1 MNRLALLTCVLV
13 TLHCGAIVARAD
25 PLLVGAFNIQIF
37 GRAKMAKPEVVDIL
51 VKIIQRYDILMIQE
65 IRDSTQTAFAQ
76 LMDKVAE
83 VSAHDYEYQV
93 SNRTGRTSS
102 KEQYAY
108 VYRAD
113 KVEIISDYQ
122 FADEADVFE
131 REPYTVQFRR
141 RGNYT
146 DGPSE
151 FTYIG
156 FHAKPGDAQVEIDAL
171 VNVYELAVAK
181 FGSDNAVLAGDLN
194 ADCSYVC
201 RTCWKD
207 IALWTDER
215 FIWMINN
222 SIDTTVSA
230 TDCAYD
236 RIVIVGEEMHAHSHG
251 ARVFRFDQAYGLD
264 NAAARQVSDH
274 YPVEFY
280 LGSFY
285 TSGSGPLKLSKYL
298 AVVVLVGIYLSLEK
312 LL

>member
-1 MNRLALLTCVLV
+1 M
-13 TLHCGAIVARAD
+13 G
-25 PLLVGAFNIQIF
+25 
-37 GRAKMAKPEVVDIL
+37 
-51 VKIIQRYDILMIQE
+51 
-65 IRDSTQTAFAQ
+65 
-76 LMDKVAE
+76 
-83 VSAHDYEYQV
+83 
-93 SNRTGRTSS
+93 
-102 KEQYAY
+102 AY

-141 RGNYT
+141 R

-156 FHAKPGDAQVEIDAL
+156 FHAKPGDAQVEI
-171 VNVYELAVAK
+171 
-181 FGSDNAVLAGDLN
+181 
-194 ADCSYVC
+194 
-201 RTCWKD
+201 
-207 IALWTDER
+207 DER

-285 TSGSGPLKLSKYL
+285 TSGSSPLKLSKYL